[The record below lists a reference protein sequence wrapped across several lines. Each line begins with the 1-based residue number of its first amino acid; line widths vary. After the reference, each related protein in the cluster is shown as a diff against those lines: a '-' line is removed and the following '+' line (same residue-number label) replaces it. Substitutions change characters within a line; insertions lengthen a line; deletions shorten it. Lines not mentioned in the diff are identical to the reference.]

1 MTGAG
6 SGYID
11 NGCVLNPFAGIPP
24 LYLHGSFP
32 FIETRSVPL
41 CTVTIQPESN
51 PFITAEFNLQMQQN
65 SD

>member
-24 LYLHGSFP
+24 LYLHALSLLSKRGPFP
-32 FIETRSVPL
+32 FVP
-41 CTVTIQPESN
+41 
-51 PFITAEFNLQMQQN
+51 
-65 SD
+65 

>member
-32 FIETRSVPL
+32 FYRNAVRSPL
-41 CTVTIQPESN
+41 YRDYP
-51 PFITAEFNLQMQQN
+51 AGK
-65 SD
+65 

>member
-32 FIETRSVPL
+32 LSKRGPFPFVP
-41 CTVTIQPESN
+41 
-51 PFITAEFNLQMQQN
+51 
-65 SD
+65 